1 MDAVIVTIPRLAPSR
16 PSAGTAL
23 IKSLL
28 NNIHVSNQLVDIN
41 IDFFNRFA
49 VQYGAE
55 QFQELDRY
63 LYNDNVV
70 LSVATNQS
78 YQQFLTEWIYR
89 IVALDSK
96 WVLISIFTWQC
107 QNFARDFITQLRT
120 ETKAKIVIGG
130 QGMIDRK
137 SVV

>member
-1 MDAVIVTIPRLAPSR
+1 MNAVIVTIPRMAPSR

-28 NNIHVSNQLVDIN
+28 TSHNYSNRLLDIN

-63 LYNDNVV
+63 LYTDNIT
-70 LSVATNQS
+70 LSAETQAS
-78 YQQFLTEWIYR
+78 YQEFLTHWIQR
-89 IVALDSK
+89 IVALDSQ
-96 WVLISIFTWQC
+96 WILISVFTWQC
-107 QNFARDFITQLRT
+107 QNFARDFIKR
-120 ETKAKIVIGG
+120 
-130 QGMIDRK
+130 RK
-137 SVV
+137 QELNNREINQSNSNSSPY